1 MPITWFEP
9 IFPYNLIYDLGSY
22 SIFSFIFLLLYKM
35 KIIEKRLLFLS
46 LFFLLTPFLFNGL
59 MFDWSFMPDQSKYLF
74 NAYNIREDF
83 GLIFNPTAGQ
93 VDSVVVTKVHL
104 PAVFFALSPVLT
116 LETYKGIALLNRT
129 IFLLSWIFFVKKK
142 FLDEYSAVFF
152 LLAPSLVFYSS
163 LALRDILVVLLMF
176 WFIYFYYQKKNII
189 NLIICIILYFIKY
202 QMLITIS
209 LFIILDKII
218 KNDKVNFKLL
228 FIVALS
234 SAIIIHFIN
243 EELLIALNHVRQGFF
258 LEEFGRYTSISALK
272 NYQYLELDW
281 SISSLTKV
289 AVSFYNFI
297 IPPALNGKY
306 SVFSYMHL
314 LEVIAI
320 CAFLFLK
327 IKEQIN
333 FKKNILAKWLLV
345 LLFSYLVNSIVIF
358 NAGSSTRYKIPI
370 IFFIIFGYCT
380 NVRLDRNK

>member
-59 MFDWSFMPDQSKYLF
+59 MFDWSFMPDQSKYLLK
-74 NAYNIREDF
+74 AYIIREDF
-83 GLIFNPTAGQ
+83 GLIFNPNAEQ
-93 VDSVVVTKVHL
+93 VDRETIMKVHL
-104 PAVFFALSPVLT
+104 PAVFYALSPVLT
-116 LETYKGIALLNRT
+116 FETYKGIALLNRT

-142 FLDEYSAVFF
+142 FIDEYSAVFF

-163 LALRDILVVLLMF
+163 LVLRDILVVLLMF

-218 KNDKVNFKLL
+218 KDDKVNFKLL
-228 FIVALS
+228 FIVVLS
-234 SAIIIHFIN
+234 SATIIHFIN
-243 EELLIALNHVRQGFF
+243 EEFLIVINDIRQGFF

-272 NYQYLELDW
+272 NYQYVELNW

-289 AVSFYNFI
+289 AVSFFNFI
-297 IPPALNGKY
+297 VPPALNGKY
-306 SVFSYMHL
+306 SAFSYIHL
-314 LEVIAI
+314 LEVIVI
-320 CAFLFLK
+320 FAFLSLK

-333 FKKNILAKWLLV
+333 FKKKILAKWLLV
-345 LLFSYLVNSIVIF
+345 LFFSYLVNSIVVF
-358 NAGSSTRYKIPI
+358 NVGSSIRYKIPI

>member
-9 IFPYNLIYDLGSY
+9 IFPYNLIYDIGSY

-74 NAYNIREDF
+74 HAYNIRKDP

-93 VDSVVVTKVHL
+93 EDAVVTMKVHL
-104 PAVFFALSPVLT
+104 AAIFFAFSPVLT

-142 FLDEYSAVFF
+142 FLDEYSAIFF
-152 LLAPSLVFYSS
+152 LLAPSLIFYSS
-163 LALRDILVVLLMF
+163 LALRDILIVILML

-189 NLIICIILYFIKY
+189 NLIICIILYFLKY
-202 QMLITIS
+202 QMLITIV

-218 KNDKVNFKLL
+218 RNDKVNFKLL

-234 SAIIIHFIN
+234 SVTIIYFFN
-243 EELLIALNHVRQGFF
+243 EEILYEINFIRKGFF

-272 NYQYLELDW
+272 NYQYFELNW
-281 SISSLTKV
+281 NFSSLTKI

-297 IPPALNGKY
+297 VPPALNGKY
-306 SVFSYMHL
+306 SAFSYIHL
-314 LEVIAI
+314 LEVIFI
-320 CAFLFLK
+320 LIFLFLK

-345 LLFSYLVNSIVIF
+345 LLFSYLVNSIVVF
-358 NAGSSTRYKIPI
+358 NAGSSIRYKMPI
-370 IFFIIFGYCT
+370 IFFIIFGYCA